1 MAQTSRKAKRHKNEK
16 RTADKHL
23 HKNSIKI
30 SLLEWT
36 IKIALT
42 RSQHLRK
49 CERGGRKKIADVAML
64 S

>member
-36 IKIALT
+36 IKIAL
-42 RSQHLRK
+42 
-49 CERGGRKKIADVAML
+49 IARNFMAL
-64 S
+64 TEISTTE

>member
-36 IKIALT
+36 IKIAL
-42 RSQHLRK
+42 R
-49 CERGGRKKIADVAML
+49 CML
-64 S
+64 YCIEYVK